1 MGGSF
6 NADASSTNTRSSS
19 MSMSINNPSS
29 LSSKEFLPIFDNEI
43 IVETYKGTNQ
53 GMRPQQQMN
62 QGGQGGQPSQQQ
74 MLIAMMNQQIRQ
86 Q

>member
-1 MGGSF
+1 
-6 NADASSTNTRSSS
+6 
-19 MSMSINNPSS
+19 MSINNPSS
-29 LSSKEFLPIFDNEI
+29 LSLKEFLTILDNEI

-53 GMRPQQQMN
+53 GMKPHQQMN

-74 MLIAMMNQQIRQ
+74 MLINMMNQQSRQ